1 MSPDFKWLGFWIS
14 NPIQNMASFR
24 QLKIWMNPDF
34 RYPLNIQTQL
44 ESKIQ
49 MHPDFECWKRCRM
62 WKVPVFECHSKTD
75 FCSPNHSKNWTFC
88 PVFEIIYDAVL
99 DFSILP
105 FQNWSSKVRFS
116 NDSSWNPDYYLFGF
130 FSGLLVHD

>member
-49 MHPDFECWKRCRM
+49 MHPDFECWKRGRM

-88 PVFEIIYDAVL
+88 PQRGVGRHL
-99 DFSILP
+99 SPWILI
-105 FQNWSSKVRFS
+105 FVQYTLNIVKNFNFCLNISSNLEDCPHCKYFI
-116 NDSSWNPDYYLFGF
+116 L
-130 FSGLLVHD
+130 